1 MSRETCCGTIS
12 MPSRRIGVTPPPWDE
27 AWRAITF
34 GMLHGFF
41 LWGITTKMQPAIIA
55 TLLHRLGTAVADR
68 NAAVG
73 FRKAI
78 NGRGR
83 IRGRTCR

>member
-1 MSRETCCGTIS
+1 LRHYLDALASH
-12 MPSRRIGVTPPPWDE
+12 GVTPPPWDA

-68 NAAVG
+68 DVLSAQQ
-73 FRKAI
+73 
-78 NGRGR
+78 
-83 IRGRTCR
+83 